1 MILSAHVSYKA
12 SVQRRQPDG
21 ESDIQS
27 LKCQTFSPRDRIQTQ
42 F

>member
-12 SVQRRQPDG
+12 SIERRQPDG
-21 ESDIQS
+21 ESDIQTV
-27 LKCQTFSPRDRIQTQ
+27 KCQTFSACNRIQTQ